1 MDWDWQTWQR
11 IRAEQEGGATCGW
24 DDSGKPFHS
33 LQELSSWQDEH
44 RAVFYAANETWWE
57 SGGYCGSTDEAAMMG
72 DDENDADVADSHR
85 FLVGLRVRHP
95 ALLSTSS
102 AGLDAG
108 AGVGRVTKH
117 LLLRHCR
124 TVHLVEASEAWNKQS
139 RRYLGKKRSLACTF
153 ARSRL
158 EDYVPKPQSFDL
170 IWVQVRNSEQKP
182 GIFLSLLNL
191 LIE

>member
-1 MDWDWQTWQR
+1 M
-11 IRAEQEGGATCGW
+11 EHGGGERTRKCVIW
-24 DDSGKPFHS
+24 
-33 LQELSSWQDEH
+33 
-44 RAVFYAANETWWE
+44 T
-57 SGGYCGSTDEAAMMG
+57 MMG

-85 FLVGLRVRHP
+85 FLTGLRVRHP

-108 AGVGRVTKH
+108 AGVGRVTKN

-139 RRYLGKKRSLACTF
+139 RRYLGKKRSLSCTF
-153 ARSRL
+153 ARCRL

-170 IWVQVRNSEQKP
+170 IWVQVRNSERKQECSVTAESAVRAVTTKTHTFWP
-182 GIFLSLLNL
+182 PTLSAPRVQRGRFLSVGVSVHDGR
-191 LIE
+191 